1 MIPSMRL
8 RLYIMFVHV
17 WSTIVA
23 LHFYLRRYSDK
34 LYSVNEERSSR
45 KEIKDA
51 DERG

>member
-8 RLYIMFVHV
+8 RLCSMFVHV

-34 LYSVNEERSSR
+34 LYSVNEERLSR